1 MSENNARKR
10 PIRVV
15 FRLAEDETV
24 LLEQKMAAAG
34 IQNREAYIRKMILD
48 GHVLRLDF
56 SEVKRMVWLLSNA
69 TNNLNQLA
77 KRANAGGSPVTIKE
91 LAAIRQEIEPLWGEL
106 RAVLKRLANL

>member
-1 MSENNARKR
+1 MSENNVRKR

-15 FRLAEDETV
+15 FRLAEDEAV

-34 IQNREAYIRKMILD
+34 IKNREAYIRKMILD

-56 SEVKRMVWLLSNA
+56 SDVKRMVWLLSNA

-77 KRANAGGSPVTIKE
+77 KRANEERSVAIADVQ
-91 LAAIRQEIEPLWGEL
+91 AIRAEIEPLWGEL
-106 RAVLKRLANL
+106 RAVLKQLAAM

>member
-15 FRLAEDETV
+15 FRLAEDEAV

-56 SEVKRMVWLLSNA
+56 SDIKRMVWLLSNA

-77 KRANAGGSPVTIKE
+77 KRANEERSVAV
-91 LAAIRQEIEPLWGEL
+91 ADVQAIRAEIEPLWGEL